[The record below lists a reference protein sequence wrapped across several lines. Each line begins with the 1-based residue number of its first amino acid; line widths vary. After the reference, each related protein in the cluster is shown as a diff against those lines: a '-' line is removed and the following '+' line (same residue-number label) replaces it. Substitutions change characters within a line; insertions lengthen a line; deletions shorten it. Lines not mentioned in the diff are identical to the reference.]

1 MVYEH
6 VGRWAVV
13 PLALFD
19 IAKAGLPAWVGLR
32 LGLGDGVAA
41 TAGLAATIGH
51 ETGSIP

>member
-51 ETGSIP
+51 ETESIP